1 MLTGLENKGRFKL
14 HKGTEMPGVKND
26 MAKRKVAVF
35 AEGVGILEW
44 AMTIPKRFILSPAHH
59 QSDPDDLE
67 RRRVYS

>member
-1 MLTGLENKGRFKL
+1 
-14 HKGTEMPGVKND
+14 MPGVKND

-67 RRRVYS
+67 RRLVYL